1 MFPLDDS
8 TPKHQT
14 ATRGRG
20 KSGSLQTSS
29 AAKLFENS
37 QKQDEADELG
47 GDRSIS
53 TSVDMEGPHT
63 EEGLGSKPIS
73 TDEKLE
79 HPLFPWQMKR
89 RNQTSTSKGQ
99 QDTAGPRA
107 IVKSSATV
115 DEETLMDTPSS
126 STRGQSGSLERS
138 LKPSMDSSAGRSFQ
152 EQLLHQQQQGQ
163 VQEHLK
169 RLQSQ
174 GGEAY
179 TSEGVSKTS
188 ERGAGRG
195 EKEGSEWKA
204 MQERMKEV
212 EALLEQEKAGQQVI

>member
-37 QKQDEADELG
+37 RKQDNADELG

-63 EEGLGSKPIS
+63 EEELGSRPAS
-73 TDEKLE
+73 VDEKLE
-79 HPLFPWQMKR
+79 HPLFPWQMKK
-89 RNQTSTSKGQ
+89 RNQTSTLKGQ
-99 QDTAGPRA
+99 QDTAGQRA

-115 DEETLMDTPSS
+115 DEGTLMDVPSS
-126 STRGQSGSLERS
+126 STRGHSGHVSQERS
-138 LKPSMDSSAGRSFQ
+138 LKPSMDSSAGQSFQ
-152 EQLLHQQQQGQ
+152 EQLLQQQGQ

-179 TSEGVSKTS
+179 TSEGVPKTS
-188 ERGAGRG
+188 ERGARG
-195 EKEGSEWKA
+195 GERQQSEWKA

>member
-1 MFPLDDS
+1 LFPLDDS
-8 TPKHQT
+8 TPKHQA

-29 AAKLFENS
+29 AARLFENS
-37 QKQDEADELG
+37 REQDEADELG
-47 GDRSIS
+47 GDQSIS

-63 EEGLGSKPIS
+63 EEEFGSKPIS

-99 QDTAGPRA
+99 QDTAGQRA
-107 IVKSSATV
+107 IVKSSSTV
-115 DEETLMDTPSS
+115 DEGILMDAPSS
-126 STRGQSGSLERS
+126 STRGQSGHGSQERS
-138 LKPSMDSSAGRSFQ
+138 LKPSMDSSAGQSFQ
-152 EQLLHQQQQGQ
+152 EQLLQQQGQ

-169 RLQSQ
+169 RLQSK

-179 TSEGVSKTS
+179 TSEGVPKTS
-188 ERGAGRG
+188 ERGARG
-195 EKEGSEWKA
+195 GERQQSEWKA
-204 MQERMKEV
+204 MKEV
-212 EALLEQEKAGQQVI
+212 EALLEQEKAEHQVI

>member
-1 MFPLDDS
+1 LFPLDDS

-20 KSGSLQTSS
+20 KSGSLQASS

-37 QKQDEADELG
+37 REQDEADELG

-53 TSVDMEGPHT
+53 TSADMEGPHT
-63 EEGLGSKPIS
+63 EEELGSKPIS

-99 QDTAGPRA
+99 QDTAGQRA
-107 IVKSSATV
+107 IVKSSSTV
-115 DEETLMDTPSS
+115 DEGILMDAPGS
-126 STRGQSGSLERS
+126 STRGQSGHGSQERS
-138 LKPSMDSSAGRSFQ
+138 LKPSMDSSAGQSFQ
-152 EQLLHQQQQGQ
+152 EQLLQQQQQGQ

-169 RLQSQ
+169 RLQSK

-188 ERGAGRG
+188 ERGARG
-195 EKEGSEWKA
+195 GERQQSEWKA
-204 MQERMKEV
+204 MKEV
-212 EALLEQEKAGQQVI
+212 EALLEQEKAEHQVI